1 MDANE
6 RFEERRVVVD
16 TPGQRREVVTETS
29 RQAPEESSISAGMI
43 GIIAVLALV
52 AIGIAV
58 YVVSNKNAN
67 DAANRE
73 AAAQIAAQEAAAQ
86 QAPAQPAPG
95 QQAPIIIQPP
105 APAQQ
110 QPVIVQQPV
119 AVAVPESGTTIDDST
134 MFELATKRLGEDPS
148 LVLVIPT
155 ITNGRAVL
163 TGSVSTSADKIRA
176 ETLVKAVRGVKS
188 VDNRI
193 SISNP

>member
-6 RFEERRVVVD
+6 RIEQRRVVVD

-29 RQAPEESSISAGMI
+29 RQAPEESGISAGMV

-73 AAAQIAAQEAAAQ
+73 AAAQIAAQEGAAP
-86 QAPAQPAPG
+86 QAPS
-95 QQAPIIIQPP
+95 QQAPIVIQQP
-105 APAQQ
+105 APVQQ
-110 QPVIVQQPV
+110 PPVIVQQPATV
-119 AVAVPESGTTIDDST
+119 PATVPESGTTIDDAT
-134 MFELATKRLGEDPS
+134 MLELATKRLGEDPS

-163 TGSVSTSADKIRA
+163 TGSVSTSAEKIRA

>member
-6 RFEERRVVVD
+6 RTEQRRVVVD

-29 RQAPEESSISAGMI
+29 RQAPEESGISAGMV

-73 AAAQIAAQEAAAQ
+73 AAAQIAAQEGAAP
-86 QAPAQPAPG
+86 QAPS
-95 QQAPIIIQPP
+95 QQAPIIVQQ
-105 APAQQ
+105 PAQVQ
-110 QPVIVQQPV
+110 QPPVIVQQPA
-119 AVAVPESGTTIDDST
+119 AVPATVPESGTTIDDAT
-134 MFELATKRLGEDPS
+134 MLELATKRLGEDPS
-148 LVLVIPT
+148 LVLVLPT

-163 TGSVSTSADKIRA
+163 TGSVSTSAEKIRA